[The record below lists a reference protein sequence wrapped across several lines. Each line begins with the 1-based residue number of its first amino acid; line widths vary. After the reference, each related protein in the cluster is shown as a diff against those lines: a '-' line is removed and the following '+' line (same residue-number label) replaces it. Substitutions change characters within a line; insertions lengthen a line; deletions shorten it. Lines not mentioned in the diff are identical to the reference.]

1 MGNRWFQGSTVNR
14 SVRLG
19 EKDEMGSV
27 AQKDN
32 DFQRKLQLGPL
43 APTFVAQIESDCKV
57 RWPRA
62 R

>member
-1 MGNRWFQGSTVNR
+1 MNR

>member
-1 MGNRWFQGSTVNR
+1 
-14 SVRLG
+14 VRLG

-57 RWPRA
+57 RWPARIRLRRA
-62 R
+62 RPPRI